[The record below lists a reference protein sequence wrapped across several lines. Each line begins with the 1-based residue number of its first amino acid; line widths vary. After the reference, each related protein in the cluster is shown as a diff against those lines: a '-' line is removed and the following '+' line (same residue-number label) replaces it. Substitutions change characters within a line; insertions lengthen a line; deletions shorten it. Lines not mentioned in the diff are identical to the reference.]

1 MEERLPIPI
10 KDAIPTIGLI
20 TFNSGRSF
28 DFLHSIVNRGTIEYV
43 YLERRGEEGTEGGG
57 GRAVG
62 KARSFAWWNHRH
74 YLKELLRQ
82 APFYMIKNVLAWAP
96 LT

>member
-43 YLERRGEEGTEGGG
+43 YLERRGEEEQKEEVGEQWARRDLSLGGTI
-57 GRAVG
+57 A
-62 KARSFAWWNHRH
+62 
-74 YLKELLRQ
+74 
-82 APFYMIKNVLAWAP
+82 II
-96 LT
+96 

>member
-10 KDAIPTIGLI
+10 KDGIPTIGLI

-43 YLERRGEEGTEGGG
+43 YLERRGEEEQKEGWESSGQG
-57 GRAVG
+57 EIFRLVEPSPLFERAF
-62 KARSFAWWNHRH
+62 KASS
-74 YLKELLRQ
+74 LLHD
-82 APFYMIKNVLAWAP
+82 
-96 LT
+96 